1 VSDKLDKIQEDV
13 TEIKISIVEI
23 QKDINYHIMRTDLAE
38 ENLNTLKQEVLPI
51 KQHVERV
58 NFLVKIGIFLGGL
71 AAFLAAIK
79 SLF

>member
-1 VSDKLDKIQEDV
+1 MSEKLDKIQEDV

-38 ENLNTLKQEVLPI
+38 ENLNVLKQEVQPI
-51 KQHVERV
+51 KLHVERV

-71 AAFLAAIK
+71 AAFLSAIK
-79 SLF
+79 SLL